1 MEGPKHALEHLDR
14 TLQTRIVRIANF
26 EVVHADAPVICGE
39 VHVIGV
45 VVKSL
50 PPSKTKNDG
59 KTMIPSLGI

>member
-45 VVKSL
+45 VVDNGQVLDDLRPES
-50 PPSKTKNDG
+50 ST
-59 KTMIPSLGI
+59 